1 MSAQVRSRRDDK
13 PISEARMWLFP
24 HQRRI
29 ATSYDSHQVARP
41 SIETELGFSYTRL
54 LECTL
59 DLATKN
65 MRVRHRFEP
74 DCENALKC

>member
-1 MSAQVRSRRDDK
+1 MAEKADPSTNHRVRCRRDCK
-13 PISEARMWLFP
+13 PISEARMWLSP

-41 SIETELGFSYTRL
+41 FTETELGFSYTRL

-59 DLATKN
+59 DLTTKN
-65 MRVRHRFEP
+65 MREGSS
-74 DCENALKC
+74 